1 MNWEARAKL
10 EIIRIFIIL
19 DVERRDEKLNNQ
31 WTSQDIF
38 AALKYDN
45 KLYTSSG
52 LEIFISK
59 ITFTE

>member
-10 EIIRIFIIL
+10 EIIRIIILL

-38 AALKYDN
+38 AALK
-45 KLYTSSG
+45 
-52 LEIFISK
+52 
-59 ITFTE
+59 